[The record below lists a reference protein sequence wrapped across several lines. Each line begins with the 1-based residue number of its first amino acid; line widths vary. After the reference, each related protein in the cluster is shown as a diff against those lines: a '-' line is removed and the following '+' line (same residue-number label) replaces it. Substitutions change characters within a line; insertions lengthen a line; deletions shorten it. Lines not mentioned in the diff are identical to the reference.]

1 MKLLRKTKKE
11 FYNNLDVK
19 YITENKLFWKTVKP
33 SFTDKNLKD
42 EKVTLVE
49 NNKVV
54 SEESKLVE
62 IFSKYFENIV
72 QTLGIDGLSNTFS
85 DNVAVTISKP

>member
-1 MKLLRKTKKE
+1 M
-11 FYNNLDVK
+11 
-19 YITENKLFWKTVKP
+19 
-33 SFTDKNLKD
+33 KD